1 MSLRCRYIGNCR
13 DPNYWNRLREG
24 EDPLAT
30 ALHLSAAGNV
40 IDLGVDALLED
51 AEQVGLDG
59 ICEVIDNGGAFVGSH
74 LELVSA
80 GIEPV
85 GHSLCSAPCRAHQ
98 RNRLPFAREA
108 ESFSQFVLRSRNA
121 ASDAAYDQT
130 QQAQTNQ

>member
-1 MSLRCRYIGNCR
+1 MAQCDGFVFLLDNA
-13 DPNYWNRLREG
+13 G
-24 EDPLAT
+24 EIVFDKILIEELIAYANVT
-30 ALHLSAAGNV
+30 AVVKAGPIIN
-40 IDLGVDALLED
+40 GALLED